1 MANVDVKEVQK
12 IKEMINQAELENA
25 KNLGVIENIKKN
37 WKETYGTDDP
47 VELKKKLEEMKSD
60 EENTKERLNKLYSDL
75 MESQDWKQL
84 EEELE

>member
-37 WKETYGTDDP
+37 WEETYGTDDP

-75 MESQDWKQL
+75 MESQDWEQL

>member
-25 KNLGVIENIKKN
+25 KNLGVIENIRKN

-47 VELKKKLEEMKSD
+47 VELKKKLEEMKYD

-75 MESQDWKQL
+75 MESQDWEQL

>member
-75 MESQDWKQL
+75 IDSQDWEQL

>member
-1 MANVDVKEVQK
+1 MTNVDVKEVQK

-47 VELKKKLEEMKSD
+47 AELKSKLEEMKSD
-60 EENTKERLNKLYSDL
+60 EENTKDRLNKLYSDL
-75 MESQDWKQL
+75 MESQDWEQL

>member
-47 VELKKKLEEMKSD
+47 VELKSKLEEMKSD
-60 EENTKERLNKLYSDL
+60 EENTKDRLNKLYSDL
-75 MESQDWKQL
+75 MESQDWEQL

>member
-1 MANVDVKEVQK
+1 MSNVDVKEVQK

-47 VELKKKLEEMKSD
+47 AELKKKLEEMKSD
-60 EENTKERLNKLYSDL
+60 EENAKERLNKLYSDL
-75 MESQDWKQL
+75 MDSQDWEQL

>member
-47 VELKKKLEEMKSD
+47 AELKKKLEEMKSD

-75 MESQDWKQL
+75 MDSQDWEQL